1 MSFRISP
8 WLTFLLGVIVGWLL
22 IWLPTRW
29 WARRQQRSPERSVLP
44 EIELPTTGLRPA
56 GEASVSLTAQAPVAG
71 PVAPVPETE
80 GASVVE
86 APLPTAGV
94 EAPVAGPVAPVPERE
109 GVSVAEAPLPTAG
122 VEAPVA
128 GPVAPV
134 PETEGVSVAEAPLPT
149 AGVSAPQGEV
159 TAAAKGAALTD
170 DLTLIWGIGPRFAE
184 QLTAAG
190 ITTFAALAQ
199 ADEARLA
206 EIIAAPA
213 WRKANYGEWIAQA
226 RLAAAGDEAGFKALV
241 EELSHRRAEKV

>member
-56 GEASVSLTAQAPVAG
+56 GEASVSLTAQ
-71 PVAPVPETE
+71 
-80 GASVVE
+80 
-86 APLPTAGV
+86 
-94 EAPVAGPVAPVPERE
+94 APVAGPVAPVPERE